1 MINILN
7 ILLIKLH
14 NHNYGIKGNY
24 LKLLKSYLDFE
35 KKIKETTFQN
45 TLCEALQ
52 GSIFGILLFLIY
64 VNNLCMAS
72 SLLTPIMFA
81 DDTNLSFFKIRILR
95 NFLIVS
101 EINSREL
108 PPDLKQ
114 INYRLTYLK
123 RNICCFILRTKS
135 LKLSTPSSIK
145 N

>member
-1 MINILN
+1 MKK
-7 ILLIKLH
+7 KL
-14 NHNYGIKGNY
+14 
-24 LKLLKSYLDFE
+24 
-35 KKIKETTFQN
+35 KETTFQN
-45 TLCEALQ
+45 TLCEAVQ

-64 VNNLCMAS
+64 VDNLCMAS
-72 SLLTPIMFA
+72 SLLTPTMFA

-101 EINSREL
+101 EINYRKL

-123 RNICCFILRTKS
+123 RNICCFIPRTKS

-145 N
+145 NWPECQNSSELVNTVIKTVMSTLRVLNDKVL